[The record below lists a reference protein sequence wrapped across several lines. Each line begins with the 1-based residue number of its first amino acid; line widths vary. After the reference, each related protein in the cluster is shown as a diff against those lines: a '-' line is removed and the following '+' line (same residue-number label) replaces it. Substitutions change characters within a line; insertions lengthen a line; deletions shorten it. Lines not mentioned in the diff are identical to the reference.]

1 MEQNKNLEN
10 FLNLVSNESSGWL
23 AKAQWREDNKD
34 WLDRSAKIAIKI
46 LSKLR
51 NNRNEGKSPSS
62 QIELAELMG
71 VKPQQ
76 VNSIVK
82 GIENLQ
88 LQTISRIEA
97 ALGIQLVEVCK
108 TYEATTQVNINS
120 KPFANSISE
129 EYIMTSLNED
139 FDWFYPSK
147 FSENDLINDKNAG
160 NTQYA
165 MAA

>member
-10 FLNLVSNESSGWL
+10 FLNLVSNESSSWL
-23 AKAQWREDNKD
+23 EKAQWREDNKE

-51 NNRNEGKSPSS
+51 NNRNEGKSPGS
-62 QIELAELMG
+62 QVELAELMG

-82 GIENLQ
+82 GVENLQ
-88 LQTISRIEA
+88 LQTISRIEM

-120 KPFANSISE
+120 KLFVNSISE
-129 EYIMTSLNED
+129 EYIMTFPNENS
-139 FDWFYPSK
+139 DWLFASK
-147 FSENDLINDKNAG
+147 FSENDLMNDKNAG
-160 NTQYA
+160 NTPYA